1 MEKEIK
7 IGLIGLGGRG
17 YGLLELVFLE
27 HEQAEIAAVCDNYQD
42 RCEQAASLILQ
53 RTGKSPFSTTDYREI
68 LRMPEI
74 DAVILCTSW
83 EHHID
88 LCIEAMEAGKY
99 VACEVGGA
107 YSIRECWRLVEAY
120 ERTKTPVMMLENCV
134 FGRDEMMVENMT
146 RLGVLGTIMHCEGG
160 YRHDLRE
167 EIAYGKENRH
177 YRLRNYIHRS
187 TENYPT
193 HELGPIARILKL
205 NRGNRMLTL
214 VSMASAS
221 KGLNDY
227 IKANKPEDESL
238 LHTRFNQG
246 DVVNTLIS
254 CANGETISLT
264 LDTTLPRYYSRG
276 LTVQGTKGM
285 YCEDN
290 QSLFIDGEEHARDHF
305 KWHKHW
311 GNVEEYRGKYE
322 HPVWKKY
329 LEDGVKQGH
338 DGMDWLVFCDF
349 VESVKR
355 RTQTPIDVYDMVSW
369 MCISALAEESIA
381 MGGMPVAIPDFTCG
395 QWISRD

>member
-1 MEKEIK
+1 MGEKIK
-7 IGLIGLGGRG
+7 IGLIGLGCRG
-17 YGLLELVFLE
+17 YGLLDLVFLQ
-27 HEQAEIAAVCDNYQD
+27 HEQVEIAAVCDVYQD
-42 RCEQAASLILQ
+42 RCEQAASLIKQ
-53 RTGKSPFSTTDYREI
+53 RSGKTPFSTTDYREI
-68 LRMPEI
+68 LKMPEI

-99 VACEVGGA
+99 VGCEVGGA
-107 YSIRECWRLVEAY
+107 YSVRECWRLVEAY
-120 ERTKTPVMMLENCV
+120 ERTKIPVMLLENCV
-134 FGRDEMMVENMT
+134 YGRDEMMVENMV

-167 EIAYGKENRH
+167 EIVYGKENRH
-177 YRLRNYIHRS
+177 YRLRNYIHRN

-227 IKANKPEDESL
+227 VKANKPEDESL
-238 LHTRFNQG
+238 LHTRFHQG

-276 LTVQGTKGM
+276 FTVQGTKGM
-285 YCEDN
+285 YREDN
-290 QSLFIDGEEHARDHF
+290 QSFFIDGEEHVGDHF
-305 KWHKHW
+305 NWHKHW
-311 GNVEEYRGKYE
+311 GNIEEYRSKYE

-329 LEDGVKQGH
+329 LEEGVKQGH

-349 VESVKR
+349 VESVKNH
-355 RTQTPIDVYDMVSW
+355 TQTPIDVYDMVSW
-369 MCISALAEESIA
+369 MCISALAEQSIA

-395 QWISRD
+395 QWINRV

>member
-1 MEKEIK
+1 MEKKIK

-17 YGLLELVFLE
+17 YGLLELVFLH
-27 HEQAEIAAVCDNYQD
+27 HEEVEIAAVCDVYQD
-42 RCEQAASLILQ
+42 RCEQAASLIVQ
-53 RTGKSPFSTTDYREI
+53 RSGKNPFCTTDYKEI

-99 VACEVGGA
+99 VGCEVGGA
-107 YSIRECWRLVEAY
+107 YSVRECWRLVEAY
-120 ERTKTPVMMLENCV
+120 ERTKTPVMLLENCV
-134 FGRDEMMVENMT
+134 YGRDEMMVENMV
-146 RLGVLGTIMHCEGG
+146 RLGALGTVMHCEGG

-167 EIAYGKENRH
+167 EIVYGKENRH
-177 YRLRNYIHRS
+177 YRLRNYIHRN

-227 IKANKPEDESL
+227 VKANKPEDESL

-246 DVVNTLIS
+246 DVVNTIIS

-276 LTVQGTKGM
+276 FTVQGTKGM

-290 QSLFIDGEEHARDHF
+290 QSLFIDGEEHAKDHF

-329 LEDGVKQGH
+329 LEEGVKQGH

-349 VESVKR
+349 VESVKN

-395 QWISRD
+395 QWINRD

>member
-1 MEKEIK
+1 MEKKIK

-17 YGLLELVFLE
+17 YGLLQLVFLE
-27 HEQAEIAAVCDNYQD
+27 HEQAEIAAVCDVYQD

-53 RTGKSPFSTTDYREI
+53 RTGKSPFCTTDYREI
-68 LRMPEI
+68 LKMPEI

-134 FGRDEMMVENMT
+134 FGRDEMMVENMV

-160 YRHDLRE
+160 YRHDLRK
-167 EIAYGKENRH
+167 EIVYGRENRH
-177 YRLRNYIHRS
+177 YRLSNYIHRN

-214 VSMASAS
+214 VSMASSS
-221 KGLNDY
+221 KGLSDY
-227 IKANKPEDESL
+227 VKANKSEDESL
-238 LHTRFNQG
+238 LNTRFNQG
-246 DVVNTLIS
+246 DVVNTIIS

-276 LTVQGTKGM
+276 FTVQGTKGM
-285 YCEDN
+285 YCEEN
-290 QSLFIDGEEHARDHF
+290 KSLFIDGEEHVKDHF

-311 GNVEEYRGKYE
+311 GNVEEYRSKYE

-329 LEDGVKQGH
+329 LEEGVKEGH
-338 DGMDWLVFCDF
+338 DGMDWLAFCGF
-349 VESVKR
+349 VESVKN

-369 MCISALAEESIA
+369 MCISVLAEESIA

-395 QWISRD
+395 QWINRT